1 MMTGPDVVRQ
11 ALEYFF
17 GLQEMN
23 EGGKDMLFRP
33 HFFLYRAFQG
43 NLKFI

>member
-1 MMTGPDVVRQ
+1 MTGPDVVRQ

-17 GLQEMN
+17 WLQEMN

-33 HFFLYRAFQG
+33 HFFCIVPFRAT
-43 NLKFI
+43 